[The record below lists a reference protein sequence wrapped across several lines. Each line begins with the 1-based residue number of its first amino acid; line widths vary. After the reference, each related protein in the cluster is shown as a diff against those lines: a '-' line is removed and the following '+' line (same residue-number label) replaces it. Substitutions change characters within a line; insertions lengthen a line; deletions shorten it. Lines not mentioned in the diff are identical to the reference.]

1 MSTNRIRVL
10 LADDHSL
17 VRKGFRRM
25 LEDDPE
31 IEVVGEAANGPAAIE
46 AALQLEPQVIV
57 MDLAMPELDG
67 IQATSQ
73 ILKHRPSTAVLILSM
88 YSEETYVRNA
98 FAAGARGYL
107 LKNALEVDLPY
118 AIKELAQGR
127 TVLAPGLPDPGSSDK
142 PAEADKLTQREREV
156 LQYIVQGKSN
166 KEIASILGLS
176 ANTVAVHRANL
187 MQALGIHRTAD
198 LVVYAI
204 KKGLVTLPE
213 TPGPD
218 KFGS

>member
-1 MSTNRIRVL
+1 MSDRIRVL

-25 LEDDPE
+25 LEDDPA
-31 IEVVGEAANGPAAIE
+31 IEVVGEAANGPQAVE
-46 AALQLEPQVIV
+46 AAEQLKPNVIV

-67 IQATSQ
+67 IQAASQ
-73 ILKHRPSTAVLILSM
+73 ILKKQPEMGILILSM
-88 YSEETYVRNA
+88 YSEDTYVRNA
-98 FAAGARGYL
+98 FSAGVRGYL

-118 AIKELAQGR
+118 AIKEIAAGR
-127 TVLAPGLPDPGSSDK
+127 KVVAPGLTMPGPQEQESDF
-142 PAEADKLTQREREV
+142 DKLTQREREV

-166 KEIASILGLS
+166 KEIANILGLS

-204 KKGLVTLPE
+204 RKGLVTLPDAP
-213 TPGPD
+213 TPE
-218 KFGS
+218 K

>member
-1 MSTNRIRVL
+1 MSEKITVL

-25 LEDDPE
+25 LEDDPS
-31 IEVVGEAANGPAAIE
+31 IEVVGEAANGPQAIE
-46 AALQLEPQVIV
+46 AALALKPQVIV

-73 ILKHRPSTAVLILSM
+73 ILKQLPGVRILILSM
-88 YSEETYVRNA
+88 YSEDTYIRNA
-98 FAAGARGYL
+98 FAAGALGYL

-118 AIKELAQGR
+118 AIKEIAAGR
-127 TVLAPGLPDPGSSDK
+127 KVVTPGLSIPTKQETPGDF
-142 PAEADKLTQREREV
+142 DKLTQREREV
-156 LQYIVQGKSN
+156 LQYIVQGNSN
-166 KEIASILGLS
+166 KEIAAILGLS
-176 ANTVAVHRANL
+176 VNTVSVHRANL

-204 KKGLVTLPE
+204 RKGLVTLPD
-213 TPGPD
+213 TPITE
-218 KFGS
+218 

>member
-1 MSTNRIRVL
+1 MSQKITVL

-25 LEDDPE
+25 LEDDPS
-31 IEVVGEAANGPAAIE
+31 IEVVGEAANGPQAIE
-46 AALQLEPQVIV
+46 AALALKPQVIV

-67 IQATSQ
+67 IQAASQ
-73 ILKHRPSTAVLILSM
+73 ILKQLPDTRILILSM
-88 YSEETYVRNA
+88 YSEDTYIRNA
-98 FAAGARGYL
+98 FAAGALGYL

-118 AIKELAQGR
+118 AIKEIAAGR
-127 TVLAPGLPDPGSSDK
+127 KVVAPGLSIPTTQETSNDF
-142 PAEADKLTQREREV
+142 DKLTQREREV

-176 ANTVAVHRANL
+176 VNTVSVHRANL

-204 KKGLVTLPE
+204 RKGLVTLPD
-213 TPGPD
+213 TPLTE
-218 KFGS
+218 

>member
-1 MSTNRIRVL
+1 MSQKITVL

-25 LEDDPE
+25 LEDDPA
-31 IEVVGEAANGPAAIE
+31 IEVIGEAANGPQAIE
-46 AALQLEPQVIV
+46 AALALKPQVIV

-73 ILKHRPSTAVLILSM
+73 ILKQLPGTRILILSM
-88 YSEETYVRNA
+88 YSEDTYIRNA
-98 FAAGARGYL
+98 FAAGALGYL

-118 AIKELAQGR
+118 AIKEIAAGR
-127 TVLAPGLPDPGSSDK
+127 KVVAPGLSIPTTQETPGDF
-142 PAEADKLTQREREV
+142 EKLTQREREV

-166 KEIASILGLS
+166 KEIAVILGLS
-176 ANTVAVHRANL
+176 VNTVSVHRANL

-204 KKGLVTLPE
+204 RRGLVTLPD
-213 TPGPD
+213 TPITE
-218 KFGS
+218 

>member
-1 MSTNRIRVL
+1 MSQPIRVL

-25 LEDDPE
+25 LEDDASL
-31 IEVVGEAANGPAAIE
+31 EVVGEAASGPAAVE
-46 AALQLEPQVIV
+46 AALELKPQVIV

-67 IQATSQ
+67 IQASAQ
-73 ILKHRPSTAVLILSM
+73 ILRELPETGILILTM

-98 FAAGARGYL
+98 FAAGVRGYL

-118 AIKELAQGR
+118 AIKEVAAGR
-127 TVLAPGLPDPGSSDK
+127 RVLAPGLTLPAHDPEN
-142 PAEADKLTQREREV
+142 AFDKLTQRERQV
-156 LQYIVQGKSN
+156 LQFIVQGKSN
-166 KEIASILGLS
+166 REIATILGLS
-176 ANTVAVHRANL
+176 VNTISVHRANL

-204 KKGLVTLPE
+204 QKGLVTLPE
-213 TPGPD
+213 PPR
-218 KFGS
+218 

>member
-1 MSTNRIRVL
+1 MNKPIRVL

-25 LEDDPE
+25 LEDDE
-31 IEVVGEAANGPAAIE
+31 TIQVAGEAASGPEAIE
-46 AALQLEPQVIV
+46 LALRLKPDVVV

-67 IQATSQ
+67 VQATSELRKQ
-73 ILKHRPSTAVLILSM
+73 LPDTKVLMLSM
-88 YSEETYVRNA
+88 YSEDTYVRNA
-98 FAAGARGYL
+98 FAAGAKGYL

-118 AIKELAQGR
+118 AIKEVAQGR
-127 TVLAPGLPDPGSSDK
+127 TVLAPGLTPPTQESDSDF
-142 PAEADKLTQREREV
+142 DKLTQRERQV
-156 LQYIVQGKSN
+156 LQFIVQGRSN
-166 KEIASILGLS
+166 REIAAQLGLS
-176 ANTVAVHRANL
+176 VNTVSVHRANL

-213 TPGPD
+213 TPPGGET
-218 KFGS
+218 K

>member
-1 MSTNRIRVL
+1 MSQKITVL

-25 LEDDPE
+25 LEDDAG
-31 IEVVGEAANGPAAIE
+31 IEVVGEAANGPQAIE
-46 AALQLEPQVIV
+46 AALALKPQVIV

-73 ILKHRPSTAVLILSM
+73 ILKQLPDTRILILSM
-88 YSEETYVRNA
+88 YSEDTYIRNA
-98 FAAGARGYL
+98 FAAGALGYL

-118 AIKELAQGR
+118 AIKEIAAGR
-127 TVLAPGLPDPGSSDK
+127 KVVAPGLSIPTAQETPGDF
-142 PAEADKLTQREREV
+142 DKLTQREREV
-156 LQYIVQGKSN
+156 LQYIVQGNSN
-166 KEIASILGLS
+166 KEIAVILGLS
-176 ANTVAVHRANL
+176 VNTVSVHRANL

-204 KKGLVTLPE
+204 RKGT
-213 TPGPD
+213 
-218 KFGS
+218 

>member
-1 MSTNRIRVL
+1 MSQPITVL

-17 VRKGFRRM
+17 VRKGFRRL
-25 LEDDPE
+25 LEDDPA
-31 IEVVGEAANGPAAIE
+31 IHVVGEASSGPGAIDAATE
-46 AALQLEPQVIV
+46 LKPQVIV

-67 IQATSQ
+67 IQATTQ
-73 ILKHRPSTAVLILSM
+73 ILKLLPQTAILILSM
-88 YSEETYVRNA
+88 YSEEAYIRNA

-118 AIKELAQGR
+118 AIKEVAAGR
-127 TVLAPGLPDPGSSDK
+127 RVIAPGLSIPPVEPDSDF
-142 PAEADKLTQREREV
+142 DKLTQREREV

-166 KEIASILGLS
+166 KEIAVILGLS
-176 ANTVAVHRANL
+176 VNTVSVHRANL

-204 KKGLVTLPE
+204 RKGLVTLPE
-213 TPGPD
+213 PPIQ
-218 KFGS
+218 

>member
-1 MSTNRIRVL
+1 MSRITVL

-25 LEDDPE
+25 LEDDPD
-31 IEVVGEAANGPAAIE
+31 IEVVGEAATGPQAVEE
-46 AALQLEPQVIV
+46 ALRLQPQVVV

-67 IQATSQ
+67 IQAASQ
-73 ILKHRPSTAVLILSM
+73 ILKKRPETAILILSM
-88 YSEETYVRNA
+88 YSEDAYVRNA
-98 FAAGARGYL
+98 FAAGVRGYL

-118 AIKELAQGR
+118 AIKEVAAGR
-127 TVLAPGLPDPGSSDK
+127 TVIAPGLTPPSQQETPSDF
-142 PAEADKLTQREREV
+142 EKLTQREREV
-156 LQYIVQGKSN
+156 LQHIVQGRSN
-166 KEIASILGLS
+166 KEIAAILGLS
-176 ANTVAVHRANL
+176 VNTVAVHRANL

-213 TPGPD
+213 GPPPE
-218 KFGS
+218 K

>member
-1 MSTNRIRVL
+1 MSDPIRVL

-25 LEDDPE
+25 LEDDPG
-31 IEVVGEAANGPAAIE
+31 IEVVGEAASGPAAVQS
-46 AALQLEPQVIV
+46 ALELQPQVIV

-67 IQATSQ
+67 IQAASE
-73 ILKHRPSTAVLILSM
+73 ILKQLPATGILILSM

-98 FAAGARGYL
+98 FAAGVRGYL

-118 AIKELAQGR
+118 AIKEVAAGR
-127 TVLAPGLPDPGSSDK
+127 RVLAPGLTLPSHDPENDF
-142 PAEADKLTQREREV
+142 DKLTQRERQV
-156 LQYIVQGKSN
+156 LQFIVQGKSN
-166 KEIASILGLS
+166 REIASILGLS
-176 ANTVAVHRANL
+176 VNTISVHRANL

-204 KKGLVTLPE
+204 QKGLVTLPE
-213 TPGPD
+213 PPRQV
-218 KFGS
+218 

>member
-1 MSTNRIRVL
+1 MSQKITVL

-25 LEDDPE
+25 LEDDPS
-31 IEVVGEAANGPAAIE
+31 IEVVGEAANGPQAIE
-46 AALQLEPQVIV
+46 AALALKPQVIV

-67 IQATSQ
+67 IQAASQ
-73 ILKHRPSTAVLILSM
+73 ILKQLPETRILILSM
-88 YSEETYVRNA
+88 YSEDTYIRNA

-118 AIKELAQGR
+118 AIKEVAAGR
-127 TVLAPGLPDPGSSDK
+127 KVVAPGLSIPTAQETPGDF
-142 PAEADKLTQREREV
+142 DKLTQREREV

-166 KEIASILGLS
+166 KEIAAVLGLS
-176 ANTVAVHRANL
+176 VNTVSVHRANL

-204 KKGLVTLPE
+204 RKGLVTLPDAPMPE
-213 TPGPD
+213 
-218 KFGS
+218 

>member
-1 MSTNRIRVL
+1 MSEAITVL

-25 LEDDPE
+25 LEDDE
-31 IEVVGEAANGPAAIE
+31 GVQVVGEAANGPQAIE
-46 AALQLEPQVIV
+46 MALRLKPAVIV

-67 IQATSQ
+67 IQATAQ
-73 ILKHRPSTAVLILSM
+73 ILKQLPKTGILILSM
-88 YSEETYVRNA
+88 YSEDTYVRNA

-118 AIKELAQGR
+118 AIKEVAAGR
-127 TVLAPGLPDPGSSDK
+127 TVIAPGLNLPTQEPDSD
-142 PAEADKLTQREREV
+142 ESKLTQREREV
-156 LQYIVQGKSN
+156 LRYIVQGKSN
-166 KEIASILGLS
+166 KEIAGILGLS
-176 ANTVAVHRANL
+176 VNTVSVHRANL

-204 KKGLVTLPE
+204 RKGLVALPE
-213 TPGPD
+213 PPGPE
-218 KFGS
+218 

>member
-1 MSTNRIRVL
+1 MSDKIRVL

-25 LEDDPE
+25 LEDDDS
-31 IEVVGEAANGPAAIE
+31 IEVVGEAANGPQAIE
-46 AALQLEPQVIV
+46 AARQFTPNVIV
-57 MDLAMPELDG
+57 MDLSMPELDG

-73 ILKHRPSTAVLILSM
+73 ILKDRPETAILILSM
-88 YSEETYVRNA
+88 YSEDTYVRNA

-118 AIKELAQGR
+118 AIKELAAGR
-127 TVLAPGLPDPGSSDK
+127 TVIAPGLTPPGAQEAPSDF
-142 PAEADKLTQREREV
+142 DKLTQRERQV

-166 KEIASILGLS
+166 KEIAATLGLS
-176 ANTVAVHRANL
+176 VNTVSVHRANL

-204 KKGLVTLPE
+204 KKGLVTIE
-213 TPGPD
+213 GA
-218 KFGS
+218 GRE